1 MIVGGKKRAFG
12 ALALACAMSPFAT
25 VARAAAGPE
34 AGGDRTEVVLFFV
47 AIIAGAYVLA
57 HWVVDR
63 LQGRFLVISGVEYLL
78 LGALLAA
85 FVNAFRDMTSLF
97 PIIALAAGWVGL
109 LRGTD
114 FDIATLR
121 RSHPATARVVLL
133 HHLIPG
139 VVVALVAYR
148 MIADTITDNWAAA
161 APAAA
166 VLGCCAAADSAEP
179 IELLGRRYEIGNRI
193 APLLRQAT
201 RLGDILIILAFGVVF
216 CFFREESPDAA
227 VQLGPAA
234 WMWVMVLLGVFL
246 GLLFQPFVG
255 GDESDNARFLALVGI
270 IAFASGAAYFL
281 ELSSLTLNLI
291 LGIILVNFARGGHLV
306 HSTLES
312 TQRPMSLVLLVFAG
326 ALWVPTP
333 LVPTLVGT
341 TLFVSVR
348 LLSKAFGS
356 LLAGWGKNIRSDLFR
371 GLLAQGDVTVAMA
384 VSYRLVFDGPAA
396 QIAYSVVLGSVV
408 FHDVVAPR
416 VLRGLL
422 VDEGD
427 VQRELKAS
435 VPAEAG

>member
-1 MIVGGKKRAFG
+1 MTRGQQEHAWC
-12 ALALACAMSPFAT
+12 AWALACAWAAFPAT
-25 VARAAAGPE
+25 ARAAGGE
-34 AGGDRTEVVLFFV
+34 APSGDRTEVVLLFV
-47 AIIAGAYVLA
+47 AIIAVAYVFA

-63 LQGRFLVISGVEYLL
+63 LQGRFLVISGVEYMF
-78 LGALLAA
+78 LGALLAS
-85 FVNAFRDMTSLF
+85 FVDAFRDMTSLF

-114 FDIATLR
+114 FDFATLR
-121 RSHPATARVVLL
+121 RSHPATTRVVIL
-133 HHLIPG
+133 HHVIPG
-139 VVVALVAYR
+139 VVVGVVSYQVLVD
-148 MIADTITDNWAAA
+148 MVTDSWFLA

-201 RLGDILIILAFGVVF
+201 RLGDILIIVAFGVVF
-216 CFFREESPDAA
+216 CFFRQEAPDAA

-234 WMWVMVLLGVFL
+234 WTWVMVLLGVFL

-291 LGIILVNFARGGHLV
+291 LGVILVNFARGGHLV

-312 TQRPMSLVLLVFAG
+312 TQRPMSLVLLIFAG
-326 ALWVPTP
+326 ALWTPTP
-333 LVPTLVGT
+333 LVPTLIGLV
-341 TLFVSVR
+341 LFVALR
-348 LLSKAFGS
+348 MLSKAFGS
-356 LLAGWGKNIRSDLFR
+356 VLTGWGKNIRNDLYR
-371 GLLAQGDVTVAMA
+371 GLMAQGDVTVAMA
-384 VSYRLVFDGPAA
+384 VSFRLVFEGHAA
-396 QIAYSVVLGSVV
+396 EIAYAVILGSVV
-408 FHDVVAPR
+408 VNDIVAPR
-416 VLRGLL
+416 ILRGLL

-427 VQRELKAS
+427 LQRELSTEAA
-435 VPAEAG
+435 VEAG